1 MFPEP
6 WDQGHPVG
14 SCSRARLSG
23 GSLSHRED
31 AVSPE
36 SHLRQRENTL
46 GEIPWLF
53 PSPTLQTPTRTSL
66 QLTEAGFYRSLRPQT
81 ACRVSTAHTPL
92 WSRAEEGQTIDVFTK
107 QASGHGRSPLAT
119 FYMRAQNITHP
130 HGRGN
135 NKIQCQVLLESSS
148 SSSITTAAREPSMG
162 RILPQLSICM
172 YICLPK
178 EILFGAIL

>member
-6 WDQGHPVG
+6 WDQGHLVG
-14 SCSRARLSG
+14 SCSHARLSG

-31 AVSPE
+31 PE

-46 GEIPWLF
+46 GETPWLF

-92 WSRAEEGQTIDVFTK
+92 WSGAEEGQTIDVLTK
-107 QASGHGRSPLAT
+107 QASGHGRNPLAT
-119 FYMRAQNITHP
+119 FYMRAQNI
-130 HGRGN
+130 N
-135 NKIQCQVLLESSS
+135 S
-148 SSSITTAAREPSMG
+148 PSWSG
-162 RILPQLSICM
+162 
-172 YICLPK
+172 
-178 EILFGAIL
+178 